1 MLERDYQQTSGS
13 VKTSGVTPPPA
24 DEISGWG
31 PHKNGAPE
39 RPHKS
44 EDPSRLSAK
53 GVRRFRRRPT
63 LPQGLPSSTIG
74 AGGLN
79 YCVRNGYRCDPSAIT
94 TETSVAPGRT
104 GAEFGTWHRAGF
116 CRPASVASDRIA
128 DYESQVLIP
137 WTLNRNGRWKMH
149 PCRFLMAKSHG

>member
-1 MLERDYQQTSGS
+1 MAGGS
-13 VKTSGVTPPPA
+13 RHLPPQRLGEPQ
-24 DEISGWG
+24 
-31 PHKNGAPE
+31 N
-39 RPHKS
+39 S

-104 GAEFGTWHRAGF
+104 GADIGTWHRAGF
-116 CRPASVASDRIA
+116 RRPASVASNRIA
-128 DYESQVLIP
+128 DYETRCSFQY
-137 WTLNRNGRWKMH
+137 TQ
-149 PCRFLMAKSHG
+149 